1 MASAV
6 GTDAAVWGWALIA
19 VVLAVGGIQLLFLSL
34 LGEYLWRTGDDARG
48 RPVYVV
54 SQRNDVGPPRIR
66 PHTLTAVETEIE
78 HMTEVIALGQ
88 PTVGDEELEAIAEV
102 FSSGWLAGNGP
113 MSRRLEVAFAEITAS
128 AHALAVGNCT
138 EALHLALIGLGVER
152 GRRGHRCRLHV
163 PATGH
168 AVMYDGAEPVFADV
182 RSDTWTVDPAA
193 VEAAI
198 TERTVGIIAVDVF
211 GQCADYDE
219 LRAIADRHGLWLVE
233 DAAAATGAGYRGRP
247 AGSLAD
253 VACFSFHG
261 RKGVTSGEGGALTTS
276 RPDID
281 AKARK
286 LPAFGIESALT
297 RASRSSCRSPSSTS
311 SATTTSS
318 PTSWPRSC
326 LRPDAAAPRAARAAP
341 RAADAYATLLGVLD
355 GVTLPGPT

>member
-1 MASAV
+1 
-6 GTDAAVWGWALIA
+6 
-19 VVLAVGGIQLLFLSL
+19 
-34 LGEYLWRTGDDARG
+34 
-48 RPVYVV
+48 
-54 SQRNDVGPPRIR
+54 
-66 PHTLTAVETEIE
+66 
-78 HMTEVIALGQ
+78 MTEVIALGQ

-152 GRRGHRCRLHV
+152 GDAV
-163 PATGH
+163 IVADYTFPATGH

-182 RSDTWTVDPAA
+182 RSDIWTVDPAA

-198 TERTVGIIAVDVF
+198 TERTVGIMAVDVF

-219 LRAIADRHGLWLVE
+219 LRAIADRHGLWLLE
-233 DAAAATGAGYRGRP
+233 DAAAATGARYRGRP

-276 RPDID
+276 RADID

-286 LPAFGIESALT
+286 LHAFGIESALT
-297 RASRSSCRSPSSTS
+297 RVESDELPVPVFDELGYNYKLS
-311 SATTTSS
+311 
-318 PTSWPRSC
+318 
-326 LRPDAAAPRAARAAP
+326 DVAAAIMLVQLRRLPDLIAR
-341 RAADAYATLLGVLD
+341 RQRVADAYATLLGDLE
-355 GVTLPGPT
+355 GVTLPVRLDDRVHTWQAYVLTLAPGIDRSAVAFALRSEGIQCNFGTYASHLQPLYGDCKPCPISADLFARQLAIPMHA

>member
-1 MASAV
+1 
-6 GTDAAVWGWALIA
+6 
-19 VVLAVGGIQLLFLSL
+19 
-34 LGEYLWRTGDDARG
+34 
-48 RPVYVV
+48 
-54 SQRNDVGPPRIR
+54 
-66 PHTLTAVETEIE
+66 
-78 HMTEVIALGQ
+78 MTEVIALGQ

-152 GRRGHRCRLHV
+152 GDAV
-163 PATGH
+163 IVADYTFPATGH
-168 AVMYDGAEPVFADV
+168 AVMYEGAEPVFADV
-182 RSDTWTVDPAA
+182 RSDIWTVDPAA

-198 TERTVGIIAVDVF
+198 TERTVGIMAVDVF

-219 LRAIADRHGLWLVE
+219 LRAIADRHGLWLLE
-233 DAAAATGAGYRGRP
+233 DAAAATGARYRGRP

-276 RPDID
+276 RRRHRRQGTQAACIRHRERAD
-281 AKARK
+281 
-286 LPAFGIESALT
+286 
-297 RASRSSCRSPSSTS
+297 ASRVAMSCRCRSSTS

-318 PTSWPRSC
+318 RMSRPRSC
-326 LRPDAAAPRAARAAP
+326 WSSCV
-341 RAADAYATLLGVLD
+341 GF
-355 GVTLPGPT
+355 PT